1 MESVLVLNANF
12 EPLNICNIRR
22 AVCLMVVDKAA
33 LVMNGRGEIH
43 TINRTF
49 PRPSIIRLQNMI
61 HRPHPKVK
69 LTRKEIFRRDN
80 YSSQY
85 CGSSSRDLTIDHVE
99 PRHLNGKHEWENVV
113 TACAYCNHKK
123 GGRTLEQARMV
134 LLKIP
139 EEPPSSAFYL
149 YNHYLSVNA
158 EWEPFLVGW

>member
-49 PRPSIIRLQNMI
+49 PRPSIIRLQHMI

-80 YSSQY
+80 YSCQY
-85 CGSSSRDLTIDHVE
+85 CGSSSRDMTIDHVE